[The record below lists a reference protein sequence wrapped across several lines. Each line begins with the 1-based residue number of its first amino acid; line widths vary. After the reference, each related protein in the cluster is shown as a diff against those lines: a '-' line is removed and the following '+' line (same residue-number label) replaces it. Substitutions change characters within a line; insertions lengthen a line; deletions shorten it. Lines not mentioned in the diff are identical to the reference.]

1 MNLPVVDSQNNRGMK
16 AASVVA
22 VELIIGQN
30 IRSPAILKASKRAR
44 PSSIFRS
51 ANSTMTMA
59 LSTKTPTER
68 ISPKRIIILMVSPA
82 MRKPKKAI
90 RKLAGIAHPTK
101 IAERQPRAA
110 IQTIKTKTT
119 ALMMEAE
126 SSAVISLILSERDWL

>member
-1 MNLPVVDSQNNRGMK
+1 MNFPVVDSQNSKGKK

-30 IRSPAILKASKRAR
+30 IRSPAILNASRR
-44 PSSIFRS
+44 TTPSSILRS

-68 ISPKRIIILMVSPA
+68 MSPNKIIMLMVSPM
-82 MRKPKKAI
+82 MRKPKNEI
-90 RKLAGIAHPTK
+90 RKLAGIAQPTN

-110 IQTIKTKTT
+110 IQTMKTKTT
-119 ALMMEAE
+119 ALIIDAE
-126 SSAVISLILSERDWL
+126 SSDIMS